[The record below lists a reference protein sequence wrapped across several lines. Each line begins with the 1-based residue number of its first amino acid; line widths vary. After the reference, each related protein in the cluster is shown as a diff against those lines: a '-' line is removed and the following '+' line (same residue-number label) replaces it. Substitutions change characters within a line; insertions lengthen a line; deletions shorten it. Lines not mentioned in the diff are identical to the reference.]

1 MGTPSPS
8 AVQTLTESQ
17 KLVITIPYTR
27 KKANVNISHIGVTY
41 NADGTQST
49 VPNVTLDSSTLYNQS
64 VGGNITTASYKLTDA
79 TKLQGFVYDRVS
91 ADSITVS
98 ENGNTIIF
106 YYKKYLP
113 ANITIN
119 HVGTVYNADGTVNT
133 ANVNLGSDSD
143 TANRGATVTSA
154 DYQLTAQELPEG
166 YSFVSADPASITVD
180 QNSYTITI
188 NYKKQLPAD
197 ITVEYIG
204 TIYNAD
210 GTVNTS
216 NIDLGDGSFSAMPGT
231 TVTPADH
238 KLAADPE
245 GYAYEKAE
253 PAPFTVKENKYTIRV
268 YYQKKLPADIAI
280 NHIGI
285 IYNADGTE
293 NKREDLGNGGIQA
306 VAGANVAATDY
317 VLTSLPQGYAYHNA
331 DPATITVTKNK
342 YTINIYY
349 HKQLPADITVK
360 YIGTI
365 YNADGTV
372 AQENISVGTD
382 KSFTA
387 MPGTTV
393 TPADHKLAADPE
405 GYAYEKADNAF
416 EVTAN
421 NHVVKVYYK
430 KVLPA
435 DVTVNHIGITY
446 NADGTENKR
455 EEFEGGQNFK
465 AEANATV
472 NASDYVLSELPE
484 GFRFDH
490 ADPATV
496 TVTENSHVINIYYKK
511 QLPATITVNHI
522 GTIYNAD
529 GTVNTADVDL
539 GNDSDTVMPGETVE
553 AQNYVLAELPEG
565 YTFKSVSP
573 ETILVEE
580 NTYVITINYVKT
592 LPKEI
597 EEEDPPLNPPE
608 PPKEIEEEEPPKG
621 APETGETIPPVV
633 PMLMI
638 AGVVLGILSFKR
650 KKEEA

>member
-1 MGTPSPS
+1 M
-8 AVQTLTESQ
+8 
-17 KLVITIPYTR
+17 K
-27 KKANVNISHIGVTY
+27 
-41 NADGTQST
+41 
-49 VPNVTLDSSTLYNQS
+49 
-64 VGGNITTASYKLTDA
+64 
-79 TKLQGFVYDRVS
+79 
-91 ADSITVS
+91 
-98 ENGNTIIF
+98 
-106 YYKKYLP
+106 
-113 ANITIN
+113 
-119 HVGTVYNADGTVNT
+119 
-133 ANVNLGSDSD
+133 
-143 TANRGATVTSA
+143 
-154 DYQLTAQELPEG
+154 
-166 YSFVSADPASITVD
+166 
-180 QNSYTITI
+180 
-188 NYKKQLPAD
+188 
-197 ITVEYIG
+197 YIG

-210 GTVNTS
+210 GTVAQE
-216 NIDLGDGSFSAMPGT
+216 NISVGADKNFTAMPDT

-238 KLAADPE
+238 KLSADPE
-245 GYAYEKAE
+245 GYAYEKADD
-253 PAPFTVKENKYTIRV
+253 AFKVGKNNYVVKV
-268 YYQKKLPADIAI
+268 YYK
-280 NHIGI
+280 
-285 IYNADGTE
+285 
-293 NKREDLGNGGIQA
+293 
-306 VAGANVAATDY
+306 
-317 VLTSLPQGYAYHNA
+317 
-331 DPATITVTKNK
+331 
-342 YTINIYY
+342 
-349 HKQLPADITVK
+349 KQLPADITVK
-360 YIGTI
+360 YIGTV

-393 TPADHKLAADPE
+393 TPAEHKLAADPE

-539 GNDSDTVMPGETVE
+539 GNDSDTVMPGEMVE

>member
-1 MGTPSPS
+1 MG
-8 AVQTLTESQ
+8 
-17 KLVITIPYTR
+17 
-27 KKANVNISHIGVTY
+27 
-41 NADGTQST
+41 ADKNFT
-49 VPNVTLDSSTLYNQS
+49 
-64 VGGNITTASYKLTDA
+64 
-79 TKLQGFVYDRVS
+79 
-91 ADSITVS
+91 
-98 ENGNTIIF
+98 
-106 YYKKYLP
+106 
-113 ANITIN
+113 
-119 HVGTVYNADGTVNT
+119 
-133 ANVNLGSDSD
+133 
-143 TANRGATVTSA
+143 
-154 DYQLTAQELPEG
+154 
-166 YSFVSADPASITVD
+166 
-180 QNSYTITI
+180 
-188 NYKKQLPAD
+188 
-197 ITVEYIG
+197 
-204 TIYNAD
+204 
-210 GTVNTS
+210 
-216 NIDLGDGSFSAMPGT
+216 AMPDT

-238 KLAADPE
+238 KLSADPE
-245 GYAYEKAE
+245 GYAYEKADD
-253 PAPFTVKENKYTIRV
+253 AFKVAKNNYVVKV
-268 YYQKKLPADIAI
+268 YYK
-280 NHIGI
+280 
-285 IYNADGTE
+285 
-293 NKREDLGNGGIQA
+293 
-306 VAGANVAATDY
+306 
-317 VLTSLPQGYAYHNA
+317 
-331 DPATITVTKNK
+331 
-342 YTINIYY
+342 
-349 HKQLPADITVK
+349 KQLPADITVK